1 MASKAETIMEDTE
14 PTAGFSNSS
23 SDLSAADSSSTMG
36 ADQLS
41 EDSLPTT
48 AATSA
53 DVFAASATTADCNS
67 SATTRSDS
75 QQSDSL
81 NMDMEDPNDSG
92 IEANLS
98 QCNIASNNNGYNNSN
113 QSIQASAAFGGFS
126 AAGSRLERG
135 DSANSDV
142 FDSAADFSFSQSTK
156 SSSAQPLVP
165 TPSSSQANTSSNAS
179 ALNNKPTTAAGI
191 NSRSS
196 GQRVRSIS
204 TSLAQHPIV
213 DSDLQDFHEHNLEA
227 GYHPLNIK

>member
-1 MASKAETIMEDTE
+1 MASKAETIMEDIE

-41 EDSLPTT
+41 EDSLPSAALT
-48 AATSA
+48 AA
-53 DVFAASATTADCNS
+53 DVFATSATADCNS

-98 QCNIASNNNGYNNSN
+98 QCNIASNNGYNNSN
-113 QSIQASAAFGGFS
+113 QSIQASAAFGSLS
-126 AAGSRLERG
+126 AAASRLERG
-135 DSANSDV
+135 DSASSDV

-156 SSSAQPLVP
+156 SASAQPLVP
-165 TPSSSQANTSSNAS
+165 APSSSQANTSSNTS
-179 ALNNKPTTAAGI
+179 SLNKPAPAAAI
-191 NSRSS
+191 NSRAS

-227 GYHPLNIK
+227 GYHPLDIK